1 MEYFGEALTFCFSK
15 SSAKLMLT
23 LLFEKGL
30 LMRTSFSG
38 YFFKVTSFVLLL
50 STIPVLLL
58 GIAAYWK
65 SSSMIQEQVV
75 QSNMQVLLQTQMR
88 IEKELKLID
97 EMANNLIIS
106 NVVNLTLRQ
115 QISEQDFM
123 VVHQIQQ
130 SLNLFN
136 SYELGIRNASL
147 YSLEKD
153 WLISSSSVYIDGIA
167 KLEGEQ
173 LAAYLRMPLS
183 SFWHIDKKDGQTDKA
198 QNGLI
203 KLVKKLPLYASNPLG
218 ILVISA
224 SVPDLQTLL
233 ADNRLAGMTLIWDD
247 QYQPIAFNGGDS
259 AEREEIKQKLTPALS
274 AYSDPDGSFVLP
286 TSQGS
291 LAVIYRKAAYN
302 DWIYVSLV
310 PIRDITQKSRDIGW
324 YTFYACAALALLTV
338 GLSLLGSNRIY
349 RPVRKLYDSV
359 LGQAGQ
365 HERYTKRDEL
375 EVIGERYHSIWH
387 LRNELSAKLERQRPQ
402 LKEFY
407 LLKLF
412 SGDAGEA
419 AEKLSELGLDLQASS
434 YHALVLQID
443 SLSDTRFEERDRDLL
458 LFAINNMVGELID
471 VPYRLDPVVIN
482 QSQVTIIGSM
492 DESAA
497 QWKQEVSHW
506 AKLVQTKVREFW
518 GLSVSL
524 GISAPFF
531 QLRHSGKA
539 YAESLEALKY
549 RLRLG
554 NEAIL
559 FYAEVEPAESQ
570 TAVFPRQLLEE
581 LVDAIKLADRKTAFD
596 KLNTFITQIVSDEVN
611 YQVYRISFIRLL
623 AELLNVA
630 QETVGGL
637 QHLAGDRLL
646 LFEQLFQLQSV
657 QEIEVWFQD
666 SLIEPLI
673 QILEEKRKVRF
684 QKISDEVKLLIEQLY
699 DSELTLEMCA
709 DRLSYHPVYVSRIFR
724 KETGMNFS
732 EYLSRYRHTMAIEL
746 LAQTQLSIAEIAGK
760 VGFHNGPNFS
770 RHFKKIE
777 GVTPGHYRELAQS
790 SESLAMDDDPL
801 TDSQRSE
808 TSNDRRSETDV
819 GKKI

>member
-1 MEYFGEALTFCFSK
+1 
-15 SSAKLMLT
+15 
-23 LLFEKGL
+23 
-30 LMRTSFSG
+30 MRTSFSG
-38 YFFKVTSFVLLL
+38 YFLKVTSFVLLL

-58 GIAAYWK
+58 GMAAYWK

-88 IEKELKLID
+88 IEKELKLVD

-106 NVVNLTLRQ
+106 SVVNTTLRQ
-115 QISEQDFM
+115 QINEQDFM

-136 SYELGIRNASL
+136 SYELGIRDASL
-147 YSLEKD
+147 YSLEND
-153 WLISSSSVYIDGIA
+153 WLISASSVYI
-167 KLEGEQ
+167 EGNARPGEEQ
-173 LAAYLRMPLS
+173 LADYLQMPLS
-183 SFWHIDKKDGQTDKA
+183 SFWFVDKKGSQTDKYS
-198 QNGLI
+198 NGVI
-203 KLVKKLPLYASNPLG
+203 KLVKKLPLNAPKPLG
-218 ILVISA
+218 IMVISV

-233 ADNRLAGMTLIWDD
+233 ADNRLAGTTLIWDD
-247 QYQPIAFNGGDS
+247 RYQPVAFNGGNS
-259 AEREEIKQKLTPALS
+259 AEEEEIKQTLPLVLS
-274 AYSDPDGSFVLP
+274 TYKETDGSFIHS
-286 TSQGS
+286 TSKGS
-291 LAVIYRKAAYN
+291 FAVIYRKASYN
-302 DWIYVSLV
+302 NWIYVSVV
-310 PIRDITQKSRDIGW
+310 PIRDITKKSRDIGW
-324 YTFYACAALALLTV
+324 YTFYACGALILLTV

-349 RPVRKLYDSV
+349 RPVRKLYDTV
-359 LGQAGQ
+359 LGQAGPN
-365 HERYTKRDEL
+365 ERYTRRDEL
-375 EVIGERYHSIWH
+375 EVIGEQYHSIWH

-471 VPYRLDPVVIN
+471 TPYRLDPVVIN

-492 DESAA
+492 NESAS
-497 QWKQEVSHW
+497 QWKQDVSHW

-524 GISAPFF
+524 GISSPFF

-559 FYAEVEPAESQ
+559 FYADVAPSESQ

-596 KLNTFITQIVSDEVN
+596 KLNTFITHIVNDEVN
-611 YQVYRISFIRLL
+611 HQVYRISFIRLL

-684 QKISDEVKLLIEQLY
+684 QKISDEVKQLIELHFN
-699 DSELTLEMCA
+699 SELTLEMCA

-732 EYLSRYRHTMAIEL
+732 EYLSGHRHMVAKQL
-746 LAQTQLSIAEIAGK
+746 LSDTQLSVAEIAGK

-770 RHFKKIE
+770 RHFKKVE

-790 SESLAMDDDPL
+790 SEPPALDDTPL
-801 TDSQRSE
+801 PHSQRSE
-808 TSNDRRSETDV
+808 TDA